1 MIKKNKE
8 SKDARKIR
16 KITDHARVLDHDE
29 RMSRYYK
36 NRDNREKKKA
46 ENKDRFAKIIYLED
60 PVESSNKNKTCRSL
74 IVFNDEFKILRI
86 KIFSKNNFTLDQKI
100 NTRKNNSEFDI
111 NSVHSLKVKDLPP
124 NAFRSLQKILV
135 RKFKFKKTPTKK
147 DAQHFLESHRPRK
160 GSVGTMP
167 TGIYHSVY
175 HDHGFQFPNG

>member
-60 PVESSNKNKTCRSL
+60 PVESSNKNKTYRSL
-74 IVFNDEFKILRI
+74 IVFNDEFKIL
-86 KIFSKNNFTLDQKI
+86 
-100 NTRKNNSEFDI
+100 
-111 NSVHSLKVKDLPP
+111 
-124 NAFRSLQKILV
+124 KILDAIELSN
-135 RKFKFKKTPTKK
+135 KKGKK
-147 DAQHFLESHRPRK
+147 IIIHR
-160 GSVGTMP
+160 
-167 TGIYHSVY
+167 
-175 HDHGFQFPNG
+175 